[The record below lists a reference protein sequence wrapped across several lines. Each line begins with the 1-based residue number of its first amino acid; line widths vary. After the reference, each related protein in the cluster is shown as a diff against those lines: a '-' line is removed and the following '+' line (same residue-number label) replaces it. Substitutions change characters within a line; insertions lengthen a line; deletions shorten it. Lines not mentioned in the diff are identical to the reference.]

1 METVISFLQMLLDVI
16 EYIKEHMGLI
26 IAIVIIGYIWK
37 KVISPHIKEY
47 KRRRKLSFN
56 EYDELHKIE
65 QDFAENEQLENELNI
80 TQKKQFEDDSEDE
93 ILESLPI
100 SRIEQEDNSFDA
112 ELFKKWS
119 KNIFLYLQLG
129 NAKDLKQ
136 IKHSVEDQLIERR
149 IELLSDFERDNLE
162 LKREKLLVK
171 EIKILDYAKWMD
183 KSQIKV
189 YIRARLK
196 EYIIHKETQKILRGN
211 KRKVYE
217 KNFIM
222 TFQKIDSNEQEGFI
236 NNCQSCGATIA
247 DTEFG
252 KCQYCGSL
260 VNPIRYNWKLIK
272 YEVL

>member
-16 EYIKEHMGLI
+16 EYIKEHAGLI

-47 KRRRKLSFN
+47 KRRKKLSFN

-65 QDFAENEQLENELNI
+65 QDFVENEQLENELNI

-129 NAKDLKQ
+129 NEKDLKQ
-136 IKHSVEDQLIERR
+136 IKHSVEEQLIERR
-149 IELLSDFERDNLE
+149 IELLSDFERDNIE

-189 YIRARLK
+189 YINARLK

>member
-16 EYIKEHMGLI
+16 EYIKEHTGLI
-26 IAIVIIGYIWK
+26 IAIVIIGYLWK

-47 KRRRKLSFN
+47 KRRNKLSFN

-80 TQKKQFEDDSEDE
+80 TQKKQFEHDSEDK

-129 NAKDLKQ
+129 NEKDLKQ
-136 IKHSVEDQLIERR
+136 IKRSVEEQLIERR
-149 IELLSDFERDNLE
+149 IELLSDFERDNIE

-189 YIRARLK
+189 YISARLK

-222 TFQKIDSNEQEGFI
+222 TFQKKDSDEQEGFI
-236 NNCQSCGATIA
+236 NNCPSCGATIA

>member
-1 METVISFLQMLLDVI
+1 MDTVISFLQMLLDVI
-16 EYIKEHMGLI
+16 EYIKEHAGLI

-47 KRRRKLSFN
+47 KRRRKLNFN

>member
-16 EYIKEHMGLI
+16 EYIKEHIGLI

-37 KVISPHIKEY
+37 KVISPNIKEY
-47 KRRRKLSFN
+47 KRRNKLSFN

-80 TQKKQFEDDSEDE
+80 TQKKQFEDESEDK

-100 SRIEQEDNSFDA
+100 SRIEKEDNSFDA
-112 ELFKKWS
+112 DLFKKWS

-129 NAKDLKQ
+129 NEKDLRQ
-136 IKHSVEDQLIERR
+136 IKQSVEEQLIERR
-149 IELLSDFERDNLE
+149 IEVLSDFERDNIE

-171 EIKILDYAKWMD
+171 EIKILDYSKWMD

-189 YIRARLK
+189 YISARLK

-222 TFQKIDSNEQEGFI
+222 TFQKKDSDEQEGFI

>member
-16 EYIKEHMGLI
+16 EYIKEHTGLI

-47 KRRRKLSFN
+47 KRRKKLNFS

-65 QDFAENEQLENELNI
+65 QDLAENEQLENELNI

-100 SRIEQEDNSFDA
+100 SRIEKEDNSFDA

-129 NAKDLKQ
+129 NKKDLKQ
-136 IKHSVEDQLIERR
+136 IKHSVEEQLIERR
-149 IELLSDFERDNLE
+149 IELLSDFERDNIE

-222 TFQKIDSNEQEGFI
+222 TFQRIDSNEQEGFI